1 MKKDYDKHAVITQL
15 TKHAISLKE
24 VVLPVDYG
32 KVYRQFSD
40 EMNVE
45 LLPEELLSHEM
56 LDEKVVRHVITLSQ
70 CTQEALEA
78 MQTRNET
85 KLHKIMNE
93 TEQLRCEVE
102 ALQKLIY
109 TDTLT
114 QCYNRKWFED
124 HCLNTHHDSFSHS
137 GTLVMVD
144 LNRFKRIND
153 EYGHSVGDRVLVF
166 MAKKLKEMTPAVVR
180 YGGDEF
186 LLTFNESLLQ
196 EEIGRKMAHLLE
208 GIEQATFKVGEIQF
222 KISFAYGI
230 CAYSPH
236 STFIDVLDNADKA
249 MYRFKQGRRA

>member
-1 MKKDYDKHAVITQL
+1 MKKDYDKHVVITQL
-15 TKHAISLKE
+15 TKHAISLMQ

-32 KVYRQFSD
+32 KFYREFSD

-45 LLPEELLSHEM
+45 LGPEELLSHEM
-56 LDEKVVRHVITLSQ
+56 LDEKVVRHVLTLSQ

-102 ALQKLIY
+102 ALQKLVY

-114 QCYNRKWFED
+114 HCYNRKWFED
-124 HCLNTHHDSFSHS
+124 HCLDTHYDYFSHS

-153 EYGHSVGDRVLVF
+153 EYGHSVGDRVLVYI
-166 MAKKLKEMTPAVVR
+166 AKRLKEITHEVVR

-186 LLTFNESLLQ
+186 LLTLNASLLQ
-196 EEIGRKMAHLLE
+196 EDIECKMAQLLHE
-208 GIEQATFKVGEIQF
+208 IEQATFKVAEVQF
-222 KISFAYGI
+222 KISFAYGV
-230 CAYSPH
+230 CAYSPN

-249 MYRFKQGRRA
+249 MYRLKKGRRA